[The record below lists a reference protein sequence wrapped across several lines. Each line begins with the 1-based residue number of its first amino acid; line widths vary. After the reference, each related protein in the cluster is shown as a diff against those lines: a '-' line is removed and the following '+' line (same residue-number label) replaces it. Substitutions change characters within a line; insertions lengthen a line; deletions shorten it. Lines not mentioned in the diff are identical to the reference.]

1 MDNTI
6 LSQNT
11 QAWRFQVWVAF
22 GLSFGLTLFGL
33 YYAEL
38 DIWTKGYLGMGI
50 IFTVGSCFSLAKTLR
65 DDHEYEKIINRVS
78 AAKTEQILADFEG
91 KT

>member
-22 GLSFGLTLFGL
+22 ALSFGLTLFGL
-33 YYAEL
+33 YCADI
-38 DIWTKGYLGMGI
+38 DIWTKGYLAMGI
-50 IFTVGSCFSLAKTLR
+50 IFTVGSCFSLAKTVR
-65 DDHEYEKIINRVS
+65 DDHEYDKVVNRVS
-78 AAKTEQILADFEG
+78 AAKTEQILKEYEG
-91 KT
+91 K

>member
-22 GLSFGLTLFGL
+22 ALSFGLTLVGL
-33 YYAEL
+33 YFAEI
-38 DIWTKGYLGMGI
+38 DVWTKGYLAMGVV
-50 IFTVGSCFSLAKTLR
+50 FTVGSCFSLAKTLR
-65 DDHEYEKIINRVS
+65 DDHEYEKLVNRVS
-78 AAKTEQILADFEG
+78 AAKTEQILSDFEG
-91 KT
+91 KA

>member
-22 GLSFGLTLFGL
+22 GLSFGLTLVGL
-33 YYAEL
+33 YFA
-38 DIWTKGYLGMGI
+38 DIDVWTKGYLAMGT
-50 IFTVGSCFSLAKTLR
+50 IFTVGSCFSLAKTIR
-65 DDHEYEKIINRVS
+65 DDHEYEKIANRVS
-78 AAKTEQILADFEG
+78 AAKTEQILADYEG
-91 KT
+91 KN